1 MPSSPRIDT
10 VIGISCNQGDILNPA
25 LAHVFGVILTAIVAF
40 AAANIGDL
48 LVLLLFFADRRF
60 RSWQIVTG
68 QYLGVSAVIT
78 LCLLGAGGARRLP
91 ALLVRGFGIVPI
103 AVGIHKLV
111 AHRAGAEA
119 TDMRR
124 GLSHSAN
131 VLTVAAISF
140 ADCSD
145 NLAVFI
151 PLFTRSNR
159 VEQAIATLTFLV
171 LIGVWCGLARYF
183 TRHPKLGERF
193 RAIGNNAAPW
203 GLIGLGIF
211 ILLW

>member
-1 MPSSPRIDT
+1 M
-10 VIGISCNQGDILNPA
+10 
-25 LAHVFGVILTAIVAF
+25 LTATVAF

-60 RSWQIVTG
+60 RSWQIVAG
-68 QYLGVSAVIT
+68 QYLGVSAVIA
-78 LCLLGAGGARRLP
+78 LCLLGAGAATRLP
-91 ALLVRGFGIVPI
+91 AFLVRGLGIVPI

-111 AHRAGAEA
+111 TPGAGAEVK
-119 TDMRR
+119 DMRQ

-145 NLAVFI
+145 NLAVFT
-151 PLFTRSNR
+151 PLFARSNR

-183 TRHPKLGERF
+183 TRHPKFGERF